1 MLRSEDMIVI
11 LSGTPPLGSPKN
23 RTGFL
28 GCWRSKDP
36 ILVNAECGMLNAEL
50 RCRFSSRSPSHIFPF
65 FLIPFFMAFSEDVKK
80 VFHIG
85 SEGLGGSEI
94 CVKGNLV
101 VISGHK
107 GLLSLSEEEV
117 SVRLHSGRV
126 LLSGKGLA
134 VKMASPSEIYVEGRI
149 DSLLFPREEEG

>member
-1 MLRSEDMIVI
+1 
-11 LSGTPPLGSPKN
+11 
-23 RTGFL
+23 
-28 GCWRSKDP
+28 
-36 ILVNAECGMLNAEL
+36 
-50 RCRFSSRSPSHIFPF
+50 
-65 FLIPFFMAFSEDVKK
+65 MAFSEDVKK

-85 SEGLGGSEI
+85 SEGLDGSEI
-94 CVKGNLV
+94 CFRGNHLV

-117 SVRLHSGRV
+117 SIRLRSGRV

-134 VKMASPSEIYVEGRI
+134 VKMASPSEIYVKGRI